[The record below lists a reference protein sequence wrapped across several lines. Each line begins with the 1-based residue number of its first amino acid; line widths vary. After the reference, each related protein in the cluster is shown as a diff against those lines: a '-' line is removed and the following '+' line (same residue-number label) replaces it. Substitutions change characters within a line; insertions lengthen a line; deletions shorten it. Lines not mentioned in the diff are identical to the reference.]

1 MNLRLPN
8 LLTIAWTWLL
18 YLHEGLL
25 LKEWLLR
32 LIKMLRLWHWQVLWL
47 RELVWDVKLLARMH
61 NAWHDWLVLWW
72 LLPLLRSGPVEALL

>member
-1 MNLRLPN
+1 M
-8 LLTIAWTWLL
+8 

-25 LKEWLLR
+25 LKEGLLR

-47 RELVWDVKLLARMH
+47 RELVWDVKLLDRTH